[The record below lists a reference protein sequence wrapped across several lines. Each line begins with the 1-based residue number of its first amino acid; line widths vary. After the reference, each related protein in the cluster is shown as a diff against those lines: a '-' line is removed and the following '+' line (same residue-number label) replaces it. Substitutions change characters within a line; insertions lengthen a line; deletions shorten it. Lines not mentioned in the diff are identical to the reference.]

1 MRTVLVEELIASI
14 CICRYE
20 KCENY
25 HLSRRRFPPLLN
37 LPGFRD
43 WRRVGIHGFPVF
55 YGTDDQDIG

>member
-1 MRTVLVEELIASI
+1 MRTVLAEALLVSL

-25 HLSRRRFPPLLN
+25 HLNKRRFLPLLN
-37 LPGFRD
+37 LPGLRD
-43 WRRVGIHGFPVF
+43 WPGVGIHGFPVF